1 MPYQITNPL
10 IVLGRIIAVC
20 VLVGSINAC
29 SNLSMVNEH
38 AGPRAANVE
47 NSPATVSGFVV
58 ETDGAT
64 PIYGASITVLNTVA
78 ASDPKNNLNDGDNC
92 AKQAKPHPGFT
103 CTREDGSFTV
113 NIAAASQ
120 FPVTLHIAKGNDMRE
135 ITIDQDQINS
145 DLGMVAISEQNAA
158 NKEKVAVVMDFY
170 NPVDEIKEF
179 LSDNPSQMQSVK
191 LQLMNQYESLY
202 QISSDKQDVSYPT
215 FYSLFVDQDKNGKPD
230 IFNYDVIYINSRDQS
245 DIAELDIS
253 IRKQLLAFINNGGQ
267 LYVTEW
273 TVEMEQEEPGAD
285 QYI

>member
-10 IVLGRIIAVC
+10 TILGRIIAVG

-29 SNLSMVNEH
+29 STVSMGNEH
-38 AGPRAANVE
+38 ADPRAANVE
-47 NSPATVSGFVV
+47 SRSAIVSGFVV
-58 ETDGAT
+58 ESDGVT
-64 PIYGASITVLNTVA
+64 PIYDAAVSVLA
-78 ASDPKNNLNDGDNC
+78 ADATDDPKSIRVDGDNC
-92 AKQAKPHPGFT
+92 TAPAKPHAGFT

-113 NIAAASQ
+113 NIAAGQ
-120 FPVTLHIAKGNDMRE
+120 FPATLRIAKGNEIRD
-135 ITIDQDQINS
+135 ITINHEQINS
-145 DLGMVAISEQNAA
+145 DLGKIAISGQNTA

-170 NPVDEIKEF
+170 NPVEEIKEF
-179 LSDNPSQMQSVK
+179 LNDDPSQMQSVK

-215 FYSLFVDQDKNGKPD
+215 FYSLFVDEDNNGKPD
-230 IFNYDVIYINSRDQS
+230 IFNYDVVYINSRDQS
-245 DIAELDIS
+245 DIAQLDVS

-273 TVEMEQEEPGAD
+273 TVEMEQDEAGAD